1 LVTVALAGIDA
12 AADEDWVALALAVPD
27 WVPVALLVLPV
38 WPASWVLLVLALAP
52 TSGVAVLAVEP
63 VVAMP
68 LPGLVVG
75 VTRSSHPLPVAEL
88 LLLPLVVAVLLVLS
102 FSSLVLQAVNDA
114 ASRMA
119 NKVVVRALFM
129 IAPYG

>member
-1 LVTVALAGIDA
+1 
-12 AADEDWVALALAVPD
+12 
-27 WVPVALLVLPV
+27 
-38 WPASWVLLVLALAP
+38 VLLVLALAP
-52 TSGVAVLAVEP
+52 TSGVALLAVEL

-88 LLLPLVVAVLLVLS
+88 LLLPLVVALLLVLS
-102 FSSLVLQAVNDA
+102 LSSLVLQAVNDA
-114 ASRMA
+114 ANMTA
-119 NKVVVRALFM
+119 NKVLVRALFM